1 MTRRRGLTQ
10 KWERNIFSV
19 ASTPHQLLKA
29 EDLHLKL
36 AQLLRSH
43 SHNNVAFDVAVSQES
58 VSHKYLLR
66 LHRSVI
72 HNRIQ
77 YKPALLIP
85 LLIPKGSGYEV
96 WEWLDALCYL
106 QVCWLDC
113 DLAQQTLL
121 FH

>member
-58 VSHKYLLR
+58 VSHKIFAAFASLR
-66 LHRSVI
+66 YS
-72 HNRIQ
+72 Q
-77 YKPALLIP
+77 QD
-85 LLIPKGSGYEV
+85 SG
-96 WEWLDALCYL
+96 
-106 QVCWLDC
+106 
-113 DLAQQTLL
+113 QTS
-121 FH
+121 FTHTFTHSQGQWI